1 MKTAK
6 DFAKEIYMDVCER
19 VEKDGYIAAG
29 FIETYSGEIEE
40 YVQSRIREQPKNSF
54 NLTPDS
60 RPPQV
65 KQMFYGRPK
74 A

>member
-40 YVQSRIREQPKNSF
+40 YVQSRIREASNNCF
-54 NLTPDS
+54 NWTS
-60 RPPQV
+60 
-65 KQMFYGRPK
+65 K
-74 A
+74 AGGLNGTQDN